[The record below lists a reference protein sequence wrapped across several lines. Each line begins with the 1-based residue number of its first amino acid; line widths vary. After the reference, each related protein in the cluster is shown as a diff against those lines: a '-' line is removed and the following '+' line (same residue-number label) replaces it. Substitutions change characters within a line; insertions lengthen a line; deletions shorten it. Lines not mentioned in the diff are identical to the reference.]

1 MLNFLSSTRVF
12 LAAGAT
18 DLRKS
23 FDTLGGAVR
32 DVLAQDPL
40 SGHLFAF
47 TNRRRER
54 NRIKILF
61 WDKTGWW
68 LCAKRL
74 DAGTFAWPD
83 AETATVELSAEEL
96 SLLLGGL
103 DLRQTAVRNWRRQ

>member
-23 FDTLGGAVR
+23 FDTLGGVVR

-47 TNRRRER
+47 TNRRR

-68 LCAKRL
+68 LCANRL
-74 DAGTFAWPD
+74 VSHCPLIARNDI
-83 AETATVELSAEEL
+83 TV
-96 SLLLGGL
+96 
-103 DLRQTAVRNWRRQ
+103 